1 MSSEQIITLI
11 TALGT
16 SIGPDFD
23 VAKLRYHRIIIMTD
37 ADVDG
42 AHIRTL
48 LLTLLYRQMPEL
60 VERGHVYIAQPPLY
74 RIKHGRE
81 ERYVKD
87 DNELEQI
94 MLRIALES
102 AELLPRE
109 GPAINS
115 EALGELARRYLVAE
129 AVINRL
135 ARIYDPTALR
145 AVLDGCEVDLSSE
158 ESANRSAAALVAWL
172 ERTRSAATVELPVV
186 SVRFDPR
193 TERRVIAFERRV
205 HGNIKLTHLDADF
218 AQSIDYQTL
227 VECSRTL
234 AGLVG
239 PGAQVRRG
247 EGERQR
253 TQAVDNFGAA
263 MRWLL
268 GEADRTVNRQRYKGL
283 GEMNAEQLWETTMDS
298 QVRRLLKVQI
308 EDAIAADQIFST
320 LMGDDVEPRRAFI
333 EQNALGARNID
344 V

>member
-1 MSSEQIITLI
+1 
-11 TALGT
+11 
-16 SIGPDFD
+16 
-23 VAKLRYHRIIIMTD
+23 MTD

-87 DNELEQI
+87 DHELEQI
-94 MLRIALES
+94 MLKVALENAQLMPAGGEPIH
-102 AELLPRE
+102 AE
-109 GPAINS
+109 S
-115 EALGELARRYLVAE
+115 LGELARRYLVAE
-129 AVINRL
+129 AVINRV
-135 ARIYDPTALR
+135 ARVVDLYALR
-145 AVLDGCEVDLSSE
+145 AVLDGCEIDLSSE
-158 ESANRSAAALVAWL
+158 DAATRTAGAISDWL
-172 ERTRSAATVELPVV
+172 ERTRGASTAELPVV
-186 SVRFDPR
+186 SARFDAR
-193 TERRVIAFERRV
+193 TERRSIAFERRV
-205 HGNIKLTHLDADF
+205 HGNVKITHIDTDF
-218 AQSIDYQTL
+218 IQSVDYQTL
-227 VECSRTL
+227 LECSRTL
-234 AGLVG
+234 AGLVA
-239 PGAQVRRG
+239 PGSQIRRG
-247 EGERQR
+247 EGERAR
-253 TQAVDNFGAA
+253 VQAVDSFGAA

-268 GEADRTVNRQRYKGL
+268 SEADRSVTRQRYKGL

-344 V
+344 A